1 LPLIANVTGTLAGA
15 DIATADY
22 WVRHV
27 SEAVR
32 FADGMATLRDQ
43 GVTAFLEIG
52 PKPTLLGLAQM
63 EYEGRGPAH
72 EEADKMDA
80 SHVAHRSP
88 RWLPS
93 LRQNHSDWQQ
103 MLISFGALYELGV
116 ELDWAALYQD
126 QTKRRVLL
134 PTYPFQRQSYW
145 VNTPKRRRED
155 GALRPLLD
163 RRVKLPATRETIFE
177 TAFSV
182 ENLPFLQDHR
192 VYGAVV
198 VPGACH
204 LALVL
209 SAAEVVFAE
218 QHSQVSDIIFPQT
231 LALAD
236 TETRLVQL
244 LCKPAASQ
252 GAVARLNFQ
261 LLSFTAAATEEEIP
275 TTLHAAGAIQS
286 TPTWPATSFSL
297 RSVQA
302 HCTETVDVSLY
313 LDTDPMASIYFG
325 PAFQWVDGLWRTNS
339 QEEGQPFHLLARLRR
354 PAVIESLRGY
364 VIHPGLLD
372 GCFQV
377 AGLAHQWATGAV
389 ELHLPFALASGHFS
403 AITAGDSWWCHVE
416 VAPTGAKCDLRLFD
430 SLGQPLA
437 FLSDFQLRAAPRS
450 ALQGSRLP
458 YEWLTALMWRATP
471 LPAQAE
477 TAALPDCWL
486 MVDASDDLQQQL
498 SALLQQTQRPVVIA
512 PPDAPLHPV
521 VTALAALH
529 RTVSVVYWG
538 STVATPE
545 VTEATEQLC
554 NRLLQLTQALLTT
567 QLTVQL
573 WIVTQDVHVH
583 VGDSQPVKR
592 HLGPAALAGGALWG
606 MGRTIAQEQPQ
617 WRTICLDLDTTL
629 AAATRVR
636 LLYDELFA
644 AVQDVTQIAYSQQA
658 RYVAY
663 LAPWPAFAR
672 THPMRVQL
680 QTYGA
685 VEHLHAVPQQ
695 RRTPG
700 AGEIEIA
707 VTAAGLNFRDVL
719 NALGLLQEYYATV
732 LGVTQAS
739 AVGLGFECAGLV
751 TAIGAGVKQWS
762 IGDRVMGLSLGEGA
776 FASYL
781 ILPAAQMVAIP
792 EGISDEEAAT
802 LPLTFLTA
810 WYGLVE
816 LAHLQPGD
824 RVLIHAAAGGVG
836 QAAVQIAQRL
846 GAEVFATAS
855 PDKWEFLRRQ
865 GVTHLFHSRT
875 LHFAEELRQR
885 TGGQGVTVVL
895 NSLNGDFIEQTLATL
910 APHGRFVEI
919 GKLGIWS
926 PEQMAQA
933 RPDVTYYA
941 FDLGEALAD
950 TPPLQLQLWQA
961 LLPHFQ
967 AGTLRPLPHT
977 TFPIQEAVA
986 AFRYMQQAKQLGK
999 IVLRLA
1005 PTERPLDSMASY
1017 LITGGLGGLGLQVA
1031 QQLVADGARQI
1042 CLTGRHGVT
1051 TPEQQ
1056 HALDRLAAAGAT
1068 VTVIPADIGDPAAV
1082 QALLHRCNRL
1092 APLRGIVHAAGV
1104 LEDGVLSTQTP
1115 QRLANVLRPKVA
1127 GAWHLHTL
1135 TADQKLDFFVCFSSV
1150 AALLG
1155 SPGQSSYAAAN
1166 AFLDRLMQHR
1176 RQQGM
1181 HGLSINWG
1189 PWAEVGMAASLST
1202 RFQQQ
1207 GLTPI
1212 LPDQGRL
1219 FFRYLLQQD
1228 VAQLGVLPTQRPQP
1242 NVQPQRTG
1250 LRAILAELPAHERMT
1265 HLEAYLRT
1273 EIATVLGLSSS
1284 MALNERTRL
1293 FDFGMDSLMAVE
1305 LRNRVEIGLSCKV
1318 RATLFFDYPTI
1329 EVLLPYLLNDVLN
1342 FPTTAQPP
1350 ADLLPSAADDA
1361 LVEAIDQLSNDE
1373 LVSFISQKYEEKA

>member
-1 LPLIANVTGTLAGA
+1 
-15 DIATADY
+15 
-22 WVRHV
+22 
-27 SEAVR
+27 
-32 FADGMATLRDQ
+32 
-43 GVTAFLEIG
+43 
-52 PKPTLLGLAQM
+52 
-63 EYEGRGPAH
+63 
-72 EEADKMDA
+72 
-80 SHVAHRSP
+80 
-88 RWLPS
+88 
-93 LRQNHSDWQQ
+93 
-103 MLISFGALYELGV
+103 
-116 ELDWAALYQD
+116 
-126 QTKRRVLL
+126 
-134 PTYPFQRQSYW
+134 
-145 VNTPKRRRED
+145 
-155 GALRPLLD
+155 
-163 RRVKLPATRETIFE
+163 
-177 TAFSV
+177 
-182 ENLPFLQDHR
+182 
-192 VYGAVV
+192 
-198 VPGACH
+198 
-204 LALVL
+204 
-209 SAAEVVFAE
+209 
-218 QHSQVSDIIFPQT
+218 
-231 LALAD
+231 
-236 TETRLVQL
+236 
-244 LCKPAASQ
+244 
-252 GAVARLNFQ
+252 
-261 LLSFTAAATEEEIP
+261 
-275 TTLHAAGAIQS
+275 
-286 TPTWPATSFSL
+286 
-297 RSVQA
+297 
-302 HCTETVDVSLY
+302 
-313 LDTDPMASIYFG
+313 
-325 PAFQWVDGLWRTNS
+325 
-339 QEEGQPFHLLARLRR
+339 
-354 PAVIESLRGY
+354 
-364 VIHPGLLD
+364 
-372 GCFQV
+372 
-377 AGLAHQWATGAV
+377 
-389 ELHLPFALASGHFS
+389 
-403 AITAGDSWWCHVE
+403 
-416 VAPTGAKCDLRLFD
+416 
-430 SLGQPLA
+430 
-437 FLSDFQLRAAPRS
+437 
-450 ALQGSRLP
+450 
-458 YEWLTALMWRATP
+458 
-471 LPAQAE
+471 
-477 TAALPDCWL
+477 
-486 MVDASDDLQQQL
+486 
-498 SALLQQTQRPVVIA
+498 
-512 PPDAPLHPV
+512 
-521 VTALAALH
+521 
-529 RTVSVVYWG
+529 
-538 STVATPE
+538 
-545 VTEATEQLC
+545 
-554 NRLLQLTQALLTT
+554 
-567 QLTVQL
+567 
-573 WIVTQDVHVH
+573 
-583 VGDSQPVKR
+583 
-592 HLGPAALAGGALWG
+592 
-606 MGRTIAQEQPQ
+606 
-617 WRTICLDLDTTL
+617 
-629 AAATRVR
+629 
-636 LLYDELFA
+636 
-644 AVQDVTQIAYSQQA
+644 
-658 RYVAY
+658 
-663 LAPWPAFAR
+663 
-672 THPMRVQL
+672 
-680 QTYGA
+680 
-685 VEHLHAVPQQ
+685 
-695 RRTPG
+695 
-700 AGEIEIA
+700 
-707 VTAAGLNFRDVL
+707 
-719 NALGLLQEYYATV
+719 
-732 LGVTQAS
+732 
-739 AVGLGFECAGLV
+739 
-751 TAIGAGVKQWS
+751 VKQWS

-1265 HLEAYLRT
+1265 RNCHC
-1273 EIATVLGLSSS
+1273 VGLKQQYG
-1284 MALNERTRL
+1284 AE
-1293 FDFGMDSLMAVE
+1293 
-1305 LRNRVEIGLSCKV
+1305 
-1318 RATLFFDYPTI
+1318 
-1329 EVLLPYLLNDVLN
+1329 
-1342 FPTTAQPP
+1342 
-1350 ADLLPSAADDA
+1350 
-1361 LVEAIDQLSNDE
+1361 
-1373 LVSFISQKYEEKA
+1373 